1 MEHEQMYER
10 TCIYGINIASL
21 EMASPENSEI
31 SLKSMHLVSRLVY
44 HTFRPS
50 LNYLKGVTFEIICC
64 DHAY

>member
-1 MEHEQMYER
+1 
-10 TCIYGINIASL
+10 
-21 EMASPENSEI
+21 MASPENSEI